1 MRIGVALGGGGAK
14 GLAHIGVLKALLRGG
29 IVPGMV
35 SGTSM
40 GALVGG
46 LYCLKGDIRS
56 VEEFALGF
64 ENTDLS
70 PYLAA
75 RPSSS
80 GLVSEKRIQ
89 AFLDG
94 LFGSVRIEDL
104 ATPFSCVAADVRSGG
119 EVVIDRGPL
128 ARAVRASISVPVI
141 FKPVPLRGRY
151 LVDGGLVNPVPVDA
165 LKRGG
170 AGLLVAVNVITPPG
184 GRPLPRA
191 RGARRRDKPLIARL
205 DDFLSRKLLSGGP
218 HKEPNLIETTLATI
232 EIMQEKLVMARLAN
246 DRPDVTIHVDTAGF
260 KMFEFYRPAEL
271 IRRGE
276 EAAERRLQAILRLRR
291 RLGPAA
297 GAGG

>member
-14 GLAHIGVLKALLRGG
+14 GLAHIGALKALLRNG

-46 LYCLKGDIRS
+46 LYCLKNDIAA

-64 ENTDLS
+64 ENADLS
-70 PYLAA
+70 SYLAA

-94 LFGSVRIEDL
+94 VFGSALVEEL
-104 ATPFSCVAADVRSGG
+104 AIPFSCVAADVRSGR

-128 ARAVRASISVPVI
+128 ARAVRASISVPAI
-141 FKPVPLRGRY
+141 FKPVSFQGRY

-170 AGLLVAVNVITPPG
+170 AGLTIAVNVITPPCE
-184 GRPLPRA
+184 RPLPRPR
-191 RGARRRDKPLIARL
+191 RGKRDKPLIARL
-205 DDFLSRKLLSGGP
+205 DDFFSRTLLSGGP

-232 EIMQEKLVMARLAN
+232 EIMQEKLVLARLAN

-276 EAAERRLQAILRLRR
+276 EAAGQRLQTILRLRR
-291 RLGPAA
+291 KLDPAA
-297 GAGG
+297 GARN